1 MDLDGAILPGNAAS
15 RSALWNEAAAI
26 LSGLIGGGRYG
37 LKIRVPH
44 ALGEFWPSLCSFV
57 SHVCRPPHST
67 LEMQTFEKLIPPI
80 DYDCLLPFAVMTFLF
95 GGQRSFLEKARVVA
109 KLAAEHATNLAAFAG
124 LYKVGK
130 TYCSR

>member
-1 MDLDGAILPGNAAS
+1 MFVRISRRSVVRLIHPG
-15 RSALWNEAAAI
+15 
-26 LSGLIGGGRYG
+26 
-37 LKIRVPH
+37 
-44 ALGEFWPSLCSFV
+44 
-57 SHVCRPPHST
+57 
-67 LEMQTFEKLIPPI
+67 LEMQTFEKLISPI
-80 DYDCLLPFAVMTFLF
+80 EYDCLLPFAVMTFLF